1 MSGTQSFKSVRS
13 PAVVSLFYPGNRL
26 ELQQN
31 VREMLDEASQDVD
44 LPDDRILRALIVPH
58 ARYVYSG
65 STAAKAY
72 RLLKNYRDVFRR
84 IILLGPAHRVWIQG
98 IAFPRIEAFETPLGR
113 IPLAVKQIREL
124 LRYPEVQLRDDAHL
138 EEH

>member
-1 MSGTQSFKSVRS
+1 MSSTQSIESVRS
-13 PAVVSLFYPGNRL
+13 PAVASLFYPGNPL

-31 VREMLDEASQDVD
+31 VRELLDEAYQDVD
-44 LPDDRILRALIVPH
+44 LPDERILRALIVPH

-84 IILLGPAHRVWIQG
+84 IVLLGPAHRFCIQG
-98 IAFPRIEAFETPLGR
+98 ITFPRVEAFETPLGR
-113 IPLAVKQIREL
+113 IPLAVKQIRE
-124 LRYPEVQLRDDAHL
+124 
-138 EEH
+138 